1 MTNLTEKEE
10 QQLKIVVRAKMAEA
24 EIKADMDQFERFW
37 SGVLRNFDTL
47 VSIKIYDLK
56 VEHLNRTQEV
66 IRSFENRSS
75 PLSESRIREGLAIF
89 LCGLVFG
96 GILMAFCTPY

>member
-1 MTNLTEKEE
+1 MSFLTEKEE
-10 QQLKIVVRAKMAEA
+10 QQLKIVVRAKMAET

-47 VSIKIYDLK
+47 ISIKIYELK
-56 VEHLNRTQEV
+56 AEHLNRTQEM

-96 GILMAFCTPY
+96 GILMAICTPH